1 MPPTA
6 EERAR
11 TYSAAM
17 DSVNLINRE
26 APVESTPQDW
36 KDSLQRNVDH
46 LEIMISKTWWEEENL
61 QPLIDAIA
69 TGKTKINSL

>member
-36 KDSLQRNVDH
+36 KDCLQRNVDH